1 MNKNKTYS
9 NFKYED
15 LKELGINFR
24 SKLLFENVKE
34 VEPSDWLKQTLSK
47 NAKIPK
53 ITEKA
58 KSEMI
63 ISPILTELF
72 DRNPNTFNFYSGYN
86 FDVDKEKGLKGRC
99 DFLLSTQF
107 DSPIIEAPIFSV
119 VEAKRDDFENGIPQC
134 AAEMYASKIYNER
147 ENHPLDF
154 IYGTVTIGN
163 SWLFLKLEGTT
174 VYQDIRE
181 YGINELPKLLGVLQT
196 IIDFYKK

>member
-1 MNKNKTYS
+1 M
-9 NFKYED
+9 
-15 LKELGINFR
+15 LFR
-24 SKLLFENVKE
+24 S
-34 VEPSDWLKQTLSK
+34 
-47 NAKIPK
+47 
-53 ITEKA
+53 
-58 KSEMI
+58 
-63 ISPILTELF
+63 
-72 DRNPNTFNFYSGYN
+72 
-86 FDVDKEKGLKGRC
+86 LKGRC

-163 SWLFLKLEGTT
+163 SWLFLKLEGST